1 MTLIEISLETGVA
14 SVEKTVVLSK
24 TASDVNPACSIMA
37 VFKHEVCGRTRNVG
51 NAGGGNQDLVLS
63 TISVLLF
70 KINAFGELMLHFS

>member
-37 VFKHEVCGRTRNVG
+37 VFKHEVCGRTRNVEMQEG
-51 NAGGGNQDLVLS
+51 VIRTLLS
-63 TISVLLF
+63 QPSQCCCLR
-70 KINAFGELMLHFS
+70 LMLSGN